1 MMKAKLL
8 RGTHSMYGKTNDI
21 GFTVIAPTA
30 MGKSWSHFN
39 SMKDAIKA
47 VKIFEQNKAEIMK
60 QKKAIDDYCSKN
72 PWTYSGT

>member
-1 MMKAKLL
+1 MKAKLL
-8 RGTHSMYGKTNDI
+8 RGTHSMFGKTNDN

-30 MGKSWSHFN
+30 MGKSWSHFK
-39 SMKDAIKA
+39 SMKDAIIA

-60 QKKAIDDYCSKN
+60 QRKLVNDYCSKN